1 MDAEAGFGRWPMMG
15 TAPRGYHRDG
25 MEDRR
30 LDWSSAEVS
39 GGQLTV
45 PLSGEGSKEWAKQ
58 FGWVAERLQGNSA
71 DWGEVRASKRSVKV
85 AGVAPGSEP
94 DVRHFLESVLAQVN
108 ADHAEPDRAGPEED
122 GGGPDAEMTATFR
135 SFAEP
140 EDSQAP

>member
-1 MDAEAGFGRWPMMG
+1 MDE
-15 TAPRGYHRDG
+15 
-25 MEDRR
+25 RR

-45 PLSGEGSKEWAKQ
+45 PLSGEGSKGWAER

-71 DWGEVRASKRSVKV
+71 SWGEVTASKSSVKV
-85 AGVAPGSEP
+85 AGVAPGSEA

-108 ADHAEPDRAGPEED
+108 ADHAKPDED
-122 GGGPDAEMTATFR
+122 RRGENGGPDAEMTETFR